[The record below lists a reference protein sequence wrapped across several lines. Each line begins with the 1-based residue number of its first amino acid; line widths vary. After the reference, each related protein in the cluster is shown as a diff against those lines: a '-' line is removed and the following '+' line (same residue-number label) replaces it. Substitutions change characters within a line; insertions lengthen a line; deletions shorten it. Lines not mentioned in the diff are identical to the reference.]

1 LPQEIKTVLQPLDR
15 HPSSQFAG
23 RESDEE
29 RFVRVKKEIHKQLVT
44 GLRIP
49 AMSGVN
55 DYELRQELR
64 RGVEQLCQGRGELMN
79 QEERERLADEII
91 DETLGLGPID
101 PLLRDPTITD
111 ILINGPRAIYVE
123 RRGRLERTSV
133 TFHDDQH
140 VLEIVQR
147 IASRVGRRLDES
159 SPMVDAR
166 LADGSRV
173 NAVIRPLALEG
184 ALVSIRRF
192 SSRPLLAGDLIARK
206 SVTAEMIEFLAACI
220 RARLNIVI
228 SGGTGSGKTTFLN
241 MLSGYIPE
249 DERIATIEDAAELQ
263 LQQPHVA
270 RMETRPANLEGKGEV
285 TTRDLVRNA
294 LRMRPDRIVVGE
306 CRGSEAFDMLQAM
319 TTGHDGSLTTIHS
332 NNTRDAI
339 SRLEMLVGMA
349 GFDLPIWFIHRHIAS
364 AVDIVVQCARLSGG
378 ARKVTQISEVTGVEG
393 EVVNMHDLFVFEQTG
408 VDETK
413 MAQGVFRATGLRPRC
428 LDRLNS
434 SGQSLSM
441 NLFERRILEPS
452 RLDGIAQ
459 ASTRL

>member
-1 LPQEIKTVLQPLDR
+1 MMNRNPGRPPASQP
-15 HPSSQFAG
+15 AG
-23 RESDEE
+23 RENGDE
-29 RFVRVKKEIHKQLVT
+29 RFVRLKKEIHKQLVT
-44 GLRIP
+44 GLRMP
-49 AMSGVN
+49 AVNTVN
-55 DYELRQELR
+55 DYELRHELR
-64 RGVEQLCQGRGELMN
+64 QAIEQLCHARGDLMS
-79 QEERERLADEII
+79 QEERERLTNEII

-111 ILINGPRAIYVE
+111 ILINGPRTVYVE
-123 RRGRLERTSV
+123 RRGRLERTNV
-133 TFHDDQH
+133 TFHDEQH

-192 SSRPLLAGDLIARK
+192 SARPLLAGDLIARR
-206 SVTAEMIEFLAACI
+206 SATSEMIDFLAACV

-270 RMETRPANLEGKGEV
+270 RMETRPASLEGKGEV

-319 TTGHDGSLTTIHS
+319 TTGHDGSLTTIHA

-349 GFDLPIWFIHRHIAS
+349 GFDLPIWFIHRQIAS

-378 ARKVTQISEVTGVEG
+378 ARKVVQISEVTGSEG
-393 EVVNMHDLFVFEQTG
+393 EVINMHDLFAFEQTG
-408 VDETK
+408 VDENK
-413 MAQGVFRATGLRPRC
+413 MAQGQFKATGLRPKC
-428 LDRLNS
+428 FDRLIS
-434 SGQSLSM
+434 SGQM
-441 NLFERRILEPS
+441 IDMTLFERRVLEPS
-452 RLDGIAQ
+452 RLDSIAQ
-459 ASTRL
+459 ASTR